1 MAGPGDRRPA
11 VRVAVPS
18 RSCIGALPH
27 LQFFNVRRC
36 CVGHFLSV
44 VLQAV
49 RRNLILFTF
58 IVVVLVSAKW
68 IRSEWLQV
76 QGIVKEVPAL
86 RAVQREVDEHQATA
100 AQRMARQV
108 EQLSGATVQQLD
120 AQIRLLDKDSGLQ
133 QRERDQLAL
142 ASRAFKGGDGIV
154 EHLKQ
159 QAMRGAEM
167 DLRRQAK
174 AYLLA
179 LRAHLVVLGNRQA
192 AQDRLA
198 QLRLAHVNIYAA
210 YQVRQKELDQSQAA
224 GGLLARVPFTE
235 PYERVQRLER
245 AVNGLRAANRQAYQ
259 DFRVQ
264 QALLERMSLP
274 APIAAF
280 RVDQQG
286 LALMSAPLRERLRQ
300 AEGLAARNQVWQA
313 YQVVRPV
320 LPVAFGVLIGWWLV
334 PAAIRTVFYFVLAP
348 LAARRPAIV
357 IGRAK
362 GPAPASPSA
371 NAQRARRSSLIS
383 AVSQNVLL
391 AAGDEMLIRPD
402 YCQSQPAG
410 VTVTTRVLFSW
421 RRWLTSIAAHLWML
435 KRIRSAQ
442 PAEVVVSST
451 MDALDEVALLEIAAG
466 DAIVLQPRG
475 LVGIICQAGQRPVI
489 RSHWRLGTLHAWL
502 TLQLRYLAFEGPAT
516 LIVKGCRGVRLESAA
531 NGRTISQDA
540 TLGFSVDALYATV
553 RADPFIPYLRGRQ
566 ALFHDTFSGADAYY
580 LYEEVPRNAH
590 PGGQQHNPLEV
601 VIDAGLKAFGI

>member
-76 QGIVKEVPAL
+76 QGIVKEVPTL
-86 RAVQREVDEHQATA
+86 RAVQQEVDEHQATA

-167 DLRRQAK
+167 ELRRQAK

-192 AQDRLA
+192 AQDRLD

-502 TLQLRYLAFEGPAT
+502 TLQLRYLAFEGPVT

-566 ALFHDTFSGADAYY
+566 ALFHDTFSGPDAYY